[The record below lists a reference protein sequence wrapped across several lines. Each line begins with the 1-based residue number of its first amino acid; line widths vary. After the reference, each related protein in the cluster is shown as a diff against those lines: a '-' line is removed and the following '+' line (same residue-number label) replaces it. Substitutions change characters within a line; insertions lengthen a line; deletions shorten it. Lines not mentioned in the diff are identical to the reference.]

1 MYFRA
6 WAKILLGVGEQ
17 VVGAGA
23 YEVGAADLRVC
34 DGKLSIATLGTGTNE
49 LVSWKVGCC

>member
-6 WAKILLGVGEQ
+6 WAKILLGVGEK
-17 VVGAGA
+17 VVWASA
-23 YEVGAADLRVC
+23 NEIGAADFRVC

-49 LVSWKVGCC
+49 LISWKIGSC

>member
-6 WAKILLGVGEQ
+6 WAKILLGVGEE
-17 VVGAGA
+17 VVGASA

-49 LVSWKVGCC
+49 LVSWKVDCC

>member
-6 WAKILLGVGEQ
+6 WAKILLGVGEE
-17 VVGAGA
+17 VVRAGA
-23 YEVGAADLRVC
+23 NEVGAADLRVC

-49 LVSWKVGCC
+49 LVRWKISCC

>member
-6 WAKILLGVGEQ
+6 RAKILLGVGEE
-17 VVGAGA
+17 VVWAGA
-23 YEVGAADLRVC
+23 DEVGAADFRVC